1 MASVGCRCECGADHM
16 FPSYVF
22 AHWEVELIHKCEC
35 GRSNVICRGKVKIE
49 KKGEGIS
56 RADDARLEHR
66 SKVEEVIRD
75 YIEKCNAADG
85 YNAEKDLKDIIYD
98 ASDGEILI

>member
-1 MASVGCRCECGADHM
+1 MASVGYRCECGADHM

-49 KKGEGIS
+49 KK
-56 RADDARLEHR
+56 
-66 SKVEEVIRD
+66 
-75 YIEKCNAADG
+75 EK
-85 YNAEKDLKDIIYD
+85 E
-98 ASDGEILI
+98 